1 VPKAGR
7 IVVIGGGITGVA
19 AAHRLV
25 TLTSGTN
32 IEVVLLEAEER
43 LGGKIRTSRFGASL
57 VDESADAFL
66 LRTPHAVQLA
76 ATVGLGEQLLSPT
89 SATAGI
95 WAGKLYP
102 IPSDLAMGV
111 PTSLTAI
118 ARSGL
123 LPTTAL
129 ARAALD
135 LVRPRSSTDH
145 DSIGEWARSR
155 FGYHVHD
162 RLVDALVGSI
172 YGADTDRFSLQAV
185 PRLHSLSQSGRS
197 ALISARK
204 LRKSAPSQKGPIFG
218 APPLGMEQLIHSTV
232 AAMQQHGEERARIIS
247 GSPCQSL
254 QQTNTG
260 WMVNDIDADGVII
273 ATPAHHASRLFDG
286 ALGTALG
293 SFDTSDVAI
302 VTVRVVASEWPEH
315 LQNRSGYL
323 IPKSQQRLVTAV
335 SFASQKWNHL
345 RQDDGSQLLRISL
358 GRDALPIN
366 HLDDADL
373 VNHAIEETSQQ
384 LGIQIGHEEARVTRW
399 ARAFTQYRP
408 HHAERVAAIDGLLP
422 RHLQLAGSSYR
433 GIGIPACIADGTRA
447 AEELL
452 ASMAN

>member
-273 ATPAHHASRLFDG
+273 ATPAHYASRLFDG

>member
-1 VPKAGR
+1 MPKAGR

-273 ATPAHHASRLFDG
+273 ATPAHYASRLFDG

>member
-1 VPKAGR
+1 MPTAER

-19 AAHRLV
+19 ATHRLV
-25 TLTSGTN
+25 TLTSGTDTE
-32 IEVVLLEAEER
+32 IVLLEAEER

-57 VDESADAFL
+57 IDESADAFL
-66 LRTPHAVQLA
+66 LRTPYAVQLA
-76 ATVGLGEQLLSPT
+76 STVGLGEQLVSPT
-89 SATAGI
+89 SASAGI

-102 IPSDLAMGV
+102 IPSDLALGV

-135 LVRPRSSTDH
+135 LVRPRSSVDH

-162 RLVDALVGSI
+162 RLIDALVGSI

-185 PRLHSLSQSGRS
+185 PQLHSLSQAGRS
-197 ALISARK
+197 ALISGRK
-204 LRKSAPSQKGPIFG
+204 LRKVAPPQGGPIFG

-232 AAMQQHGEERARIIS
+232 AALQQHSEERARVIS

-254 QQTNTG
+254 QQTNNR
-260 WMVNDIDADGVII
+260 WMVNDIEADGVIV

-286 ALGTALG
+286 DLRTALG

-302 VTVRVVASEWPEH
+302 VTVRVAANEWPEH

-335 SFASQKWNHL
+335 SFASQKWSHL
-345 RQDDGSQLLRISL
+345 AQDDGSQILRISL
-358 GRDALPIN
+358 GRDALPID
-366 HLDDADL
+366 HLSDADL

-384 LGIQIGHEEARVTRW
+384 LGIHIDHAETRVSRW
-399 ARAFTQYRP
+399 AHAFTQYRP

-452 ASMAN
+452 VSMAN